1 MRAEMREA
9 VKAAFANRHK
19 KPKRRAVDA
28 LADVGAGHLTAQGG
42 WLPLDPSPDKMRRLV
57 AAELVH
63 QYLEG
68 EHPSPSTKK
77 VYLKQFRTNVD
88 VLLNDEIKHGGLSGA
103 DVDDDIR
110 AALAS
115 FAFGCWDES
124 DYRFLR
130 TLVPGFV
137 VAYFALGVRQP

>member
-9 VKAAFANRHK
+9 VKVAFENRHK
-19 KPKRRAVDA
+19 TPKPRAVDA
-28 LADVGAGHLTAQGG
+28 LADVGAGHMTAQGG

-63 QYLEG
+63 QYLDG
-68 EHPSPSTKK
+68 EHPVPPDKGN
-77 VYLKQFRTNVD
+77 YRGQFRTNVD
-88 VLLNDEIKHGGLSGA
+88 GLLDDEIKHGGLSGG
-103 DVDDDIR
+103 DVDDDVR

-115 FAFGCWDES
+115 FALGCWDAN

-137 VAYFALGVRQP
+137 VAYFVLGVQQP